1 MGCLTLPNVMQE
13 AAGCHNS
20 STLKKEVNKMT
31 AKVRTQTEA
40 NTEHITSIFNRIG
53 EILERLSKIENEQQI
68 QQTEIGDLQ
77 N

>member
-1 MGCLTLPNVMQE
+1 
-13 AAGCHNS
+13 
-20 STLKKEVNKMT
+20 MT
-31 AKVRTQTEA
+31 VKVRTQTEA